1 MNHASRPLRIAAVL
15 AAASL
20 LAAVP
25 LLAQVE
31 ADREAPVVGGAAV
44 EGVISSVVAPA
55 SPSAGPVVSILDGL
69 IAIDTTGAAIK
80 LPSGEPGSTA
90 DLRVGARIAALLKS
104 TTPPLAAQTI
114 WVFASQ
120 PEAVLRGTVEAVDL
134 TAKTF
139 QVLGLTVKVTD
150 RTSFG
155 GPRDGTGVS
164 GLADLRVGDPVTVAA
179 VEAAGA
185 ITATRVLVMG
195 QPPEPVE
202 RLRGTVKTIG
212 TTSWTITEADGRDRA
227 VTVTADTRIVGDPVV
242 GDQVEVVG
250 RSDSAGGFVAQLI
263 AKLPAA
269 PPVLERLRGTVKS
282 IANDAWVIT
291 TARTPSGADG
301 TDVRVLVNAQT
312 RIVGDPRV
320 GDTVDVLGT
329 RDSTGGFLAQVIS
342 KVVVPIPTPDATVT
356 GVVRSIEGTVWT
368 VGDVKVLVSPMTR
381 IVGSPRVGDTVKATG
396 MRMPDGSLMA
406 KSIEKVTSTTGG

>member
-242 GDQVEVVG
+242 GD
-250 RSDSAGGFVAQLI
+250 
-263 AKLPAA
+263 
-269 PPVLERLRGTVKS
+269 
-282 IANDAWVIT
+282 
-291 TARTPSGADG
+291 
-301 TDVRVLVNAQT
+301 
-312 RIVGDPRV
+312 
-320 GDTVDVLGT
+320 TVDVLGT